1 MSSEKLDL
9 VKQEVAHVEQ
19 AQNGFQRPAVI
30 FSGKDEDRLYR
41 KLDLRIL
48 PVLAVLYLLSFLDRG
63 NIGNARLAGLEADL
77 GMSPSDYALALSLF
91 FVSYALF
98 EVPSNLVL
106 TKIRPSIWISFLAV
120 AWGTCSTLMG
130 VVQNHAGLVATRFF
144 LGLAEAGL
152 FPGVILL
159 LTWWYPRDRL
169 QTRVGLF
176 FSAATIAGAFS
187 GLLAYGIGF
196 MAGTGTL
203 YGEPMNGW
211 RWIFILEG
219 LLTVIVGGLSY
230 FALVDRPE
238 QAKFLTDDERAWIIY
253 RKATDGS
260 SVGETHKIKWLYVKR
275 AFSDFQPY
283 FAMGYYF
290 SILIPLY
297 GVGLFMPTLIQG
309 LNRSWTRPQVQLLTV
324 PVYVI
329 ACIYVIGIAIVSDRV
344 KTRFPFLVL
353 CQSLCVIGFT
363 IQITPAPLALKFIG
377 VILCCM
383 GAYGG
388 VPSMIS
394 WFSGNLAGSA
404 KRATATGLVLGVG
417 SLGGIVSSNIYR
429 TGGPRFFV
437 GHGTEL
443 GVSVF
448 GIICSC
454 LYAFFLRRANRAKD
468 AEATRQSQLQE
479 YERRVYTT
487 EELQDLGDKSP
498 EFYYTI

>member
-1 MSSEKLDL
+1 MSSEKFDHI
-9 VKQEVAHVEQ
+9 KPDFAHVEETT
-19 AQNGFQRPAVI
+19 GTYHRPTVV

-41 KLDLRIL
+41 KLDVRIL

-63 NIGNARLAGLEADL
+63 NIGNARLSGLEADL
-77 GMSPSDYALALSLF
+77 SMTPANYALALSLF

-130 VVQNHAGLVATRFF
+130 VVQNKEGLVATRFF

-152 FPGVILL
+152 FPGA
-159 LTWWYPRDRL
+159 
-169 QTRVGLF
+169 
-176 FSAATIAGAFS
+176 AATIAGAFS

-196 MAGTGTL
+196 MGGTGTL

-219 LLTVIVGGLSY
+219 LVTVIIGGLSY

-238 QAKFLTDDERAWIIY
+238 QATFLTEDEKAWIIY
-253 RKATDGS
+253 RKASDSS
-260 SVGETHKIKWLYVKR
+260 SVGETHKIKWSYVKQ

-283 FAMGYYF
+283 FAMGFYF

-297 GVGLFMPTLIQG
+297 GVGLFMPTIIQG

-324 PVYVI
+324 PCYII
-329 ACIYVIGIAIVSDRV
+329 ACIYVIAIAYISDRV
-344 KTRFPFLVL
+344 KTRFPFLVA
-353 CQSLCVIGFT
+353 CQLLNVVGFT

-377 VILCCM
+377 VILCAM

-394 WFSGNLAGSA
+394 WFSGNLSGSA

-429 TGGPRFFV
+429 TGAPRFFV
-437 GHGTEL
+437 GHGVEL

-448 GIICSC
+448 GIVCSC
-454 LYAFFLRRANRAKD
+454 LYAFFLRRANAAKHRV
-468 AEATRQSQLQE
+468 AMEQSQLPE
-479 YERRVYTT
+479 NERRVYTT
-487 EELQDLGDKSP
+487 EELHDLGDKSP
-498 EFYYTI
+498 EFLYTI

>member
-1 MSSEKLDL
+1 MSSEKLDH
-9 VKQEVAHVEQ
+9 VKPDVAHVEE
-19 AQNGFQRPAVI
+19 APGVFNRPAVV

-41 KLDLRIL
+41 KLDIRIL

-77 GMSPSDYALALSLF
+77 RMSPSDYALALSLF

-120 AWGTCSTLMG
+120 AWGTCSLLMG
-130 VVQNHAGLVATRFF
+130 VVQNKQGLVATRFF

-159 LTWWYPRDRL
+159 LTWWYPRNRL
-169 QTRVGLF
+169 QVRVGLF

-196 MAGTGTL
+196 MDGI
-203 YGEPMNGW
+203 NGW
-211 RWIFILEG
+211 RGWRYIFLLEG
-219 LLTVIVGGLSY
+219 ALTVLIGGLSY

-238 QAKFLTDDERAWIIY
+238 QAKFLTEDEKAWIIY

-260 SVGETHKIKWLYVKR
+260 SVGETHKIKWQYVKA

-283 FAMGYYF
+283 CAIIYYF

-297 GVGLFMPTLIQG
+297 GVGLFMPTIIQG

-329 ACIYVIGIAIVSDRV
+329 GCIFVIGIAWVSDRV
-344 KTRFPFLVL
+344 KTRFPFLVG
-353 CQSLCVIGFT
+353 CQLLNVIGFT

-377 VILCCM
+377 VIFCCM

-388 VPSMIS
+388 VPSMIT

-404 KRATATGLVLGVG
+404 KRATATGLVLGTG

-429 TGGPRFFV
+429 TGAPRFYV

-443 GVSVF
+443 GVSVLGVF
-448 GIICSC
+448 GSC
-454 LYAFFLRRANRAKD
+454 LYAFLLRRANEAKRR
-468 AEATRQSQLQE
+468 EAMRQSQLPE
-479 YERRVYTT
+479 HERRVYTT
-487 EELQDLGDKSP
+487 EELHALGDKSP